1 MYKVGYGLKT
11 NNQITLIMKK
21 QHYLKPQTDT
31 VLLQLEQSVATVS
44 TLTLLDAID
53 SPNITEDT
61 SGTSFIDY

>member
-1 MYKVGYGLKT
+1 
-11 NNQITLIMKK
+11 MKK
-21 QHYLKPQTDT
+21 SNYLTPRADI